1 MAEEQNKNQSGT
13 LEKAAN
19 TAHAVRGAV
28 KTGKAIAN
36 ASKGA
41 AVGGPYG
48 AAAGAVWGA
57 RKLLGKFLIA
67 VIALFLL
74 PVLVIMML
82 PGLIFGGFSSSSS
95 SFDPDKPILNSET
108 AIAANANEITFTIN
122 SILGEGIA
130 DAEKRINKEFKKSG
144 CDCLEIVNPYE
155 NNPAFNANLFISQ
168 YCAYKND
175 DFKSISLADMEQIL
189 QDNVEYLYSYTW
201 TEEYRERPMTEEE
214 LEKAKTEA
222 EENAKKENASEE
234 TTESNSQ
241 TETESSTES
250 DTESDSEIVYPTT
263 VTEKWRVYTLAYNGE
278 TYFAD
283 QIFALSDSQK
293 ALAGNY
299 AYNLSL
305 FLGDGMLQNLTA

>member
-48 AAAGAVWGA
+48 AAAGAVWGV
-57 RKLLGKFLIA
+57 RKHLGKILIA

-130 DAEKRINKEFKKSG
+130 DAEKRINKEFKKS
-144 CDCLEIVNPYE
+144 L
-155 NNPAFNANLFISQ
+155 
-168 YCAYKND
+168 
-175 DFKSISLADMEQIL
+175 
-189 QDNVEYLYSYTW
+189 
-201 TEEYRERPMTEEE
+201 
-214 LEKAKTEA
+214 
-222 EENAKKENASEE
+222 
-234 TTESNSQ
+234 
-241 TETESSTES
+241 
-250 DTESDSEIVYPTT
+250 
-263 VTEKWRVYTLAYNGE
+263 
-278 TYFAD
+278 
-283 QIFALSDSQK
+283 
-293 ALAGNY
+293 
-299 AYNLSL
+299 
-305 FLGDGMLQNLTA
+305 